1 MTMSYT
7 KLFDPD
13 RRVQKATGQ
22 EIALGDRAD
31 VDYVYPPKAVLAIN
45 LALATQRPLLVS
57 GPSGCGKTSLAEDVS
72 QVLGWDYLPQTV
84 HSRMEAYDLLY
95 EIDYVRRFQD
105 AQPGAGGLK
114 DMRHYVNPGLLWRAF
129 DPEGAKLRRA
139 SSPAY
144 PSEIARRT
152 GQPVPGEGVVALLD
166 EIDKADPD
174 VPNNLL
180 LPLGSYEFYVDELD
194 AKVYAQRRV
203 LLILTTNNERRLPD
217 AFLRRCVDLPLK
229 EPGRPDL
236 LEIGRR
242 HLDARVQA
250 YLRRAPVAGV
260 DIYNAVAE
268 LVEKAA
274 TESGQPLSTAEY
286 LDTLRAVVNLDVHY
300 GSDDWN
306 DLPNYTV
313 RKSGRSG
320 GII

>member
-1 MTMSYT
+1 MSYT

-13 RRVQKATGQ
+13 ARTQHASGE

-31 VDYVYPPKAVLAIN
+31 VDYVYPEKAVLAIN

-57 GPSGCGKTSLAEDVS
+57 GPSGCGKTSLAEDVA
-72 QVLGWDYLPQTV
+72 QVLEWEYLPQTV

-105 AQPGAGGLK
+105 AQQGASGLK
-114 DMRHYVNPGLLWRAF
+114 GMQHYINPGLLWRAF
-129 DPEGAKLRRA
+129 VPEGARARRA
-139 SSPAY
+139 SVPDY
-144 PSEIARRT
+144 PSETARRT
-152 GQPVPGEGVVALLD
+152 GKPQPGEGIVALLD

-180 LPLGSYEFYVDELD
+180 LPLGSYEFRIDELD

-217 AFLRRCVDLPLK
+217 AFLRRCVDLPLT
-229 EPGRPDL
+229 EPGRAAL
-236 LEIGRR
+236 IEIGKR
-242 HLDARVQA
+242 HLSTRVDA
-250 YLRRAPVAGV
+250 YLRSAPAPPNG
-260 DIYNAVAE
+260 IYDAVAD
-268 LVEKAA
+268 LVERAA
-274 TESGQPLSTAEY
+274 ADSGQPVSTAEY
-286 LDTLRAVVNLDVHY
+286 LDTLRAVVNLSVHF
-300 GSDDWN
+300 GSSDWD

-320 GII
+320 GLL

>member
-1 MTMSYT
+1 MSYT

-13 RRVQKATGQ
+13 TRVQHATGA
-22 EIALGDRAD
+22 EISLGDRAD
-31 VDYVYPPKAVLAIN
+31 VDYVYPAKAVLAIN

-57 GPSGCGKTSLAEDVS
+57 GPSGCGKTSLAEDVA
-72 QVLGWDYLPQTV
+72 QVLDWEFLLQTV

-114 DMRHYVNPGLLWRAF
+114 EMQHYINPGLLWRAF
-129 DPEGAKLRRA
+129 DPDGAKQCRA

-144 PSEIARRT
+144 PSATAHRT
-152 GQPVPGEGVVALLD
+152 GKPEPREGVVALLD

-180 LPLGSYEFYVDELD
+180 LPLGSYEFHIDELN

-217 AFLRRCVDLPLK
+217 AFLRRCVDLPLS
-229 EPGRPDL
+229 EPNREAL
-236 LEIGRR
+236 IEIGKR
-242 HLDARVQA
+242 HLSPRVDA
-250 YLRRAPVAGV
+250 YLRNAPEPPNG
-260 DIYNAVAE
+260 IYDAVAD

-274 TESGQPLSTAEY
+274 ADSGQPVSTAEY
-286 LDTLRAVVNLDVHY
+286 LDTLRAVLNLNVHY
-300 GSDDWN
+300 GSPDWN

-320 GII
+320 GIL